1 MEPSKKDWKLYSE
14 KIPGW
19 QEHYMERLI
28 KDYIDY
34 LNGDEPASTKF
45 WEMEKRIR
53 NDRKTPG
60 VYIELSKGN
69 MMFDLIHLMKDG
81 VIKLEDLD
89 EFSDE
94 LKENIKLLKE
104 RFD

>member
-1 MEPSKKDWKLYSE
+1 MEPSKKDWKLYRE
-14 KIPGW
+14 KISGW
-19 QEHYMERLI
+19 QERYMEKLI

-53 NDRKTPG
+53 NDKKTPG
-60 VYIELSKGN
+60 VYIELSKRDI
-69 MMFDLIHLMKDG
+69 MFDLIRLMKDG
-81 VIKLEDLD
+81 VIEFNDLE

-94 LKENIKLLKE
+94 LKENIKLLKK
-104 RFD
+104 RFG